1 MDNEETQE
9 VTRSFSELQ
18 DELARWQRKA
28 NELEESATYR
38 QQRQEQLRKT
48 IAERDNRNL
57 LVSSLRMRSL
67 EMALSHYAGNLPKY
81 DSTHPDIALLA
92 QGALKVAR
100 LRGNFGDGLRALEEL
115 PEEVTQWREIRDN
128 DAIITGMETSED
140 KEQRITGIVS
150 ETLRQ
155 LEHHPRDPRFYDV
168 WRAVTVKASNE
179 NLCEEFDKL
188 AELFDIPTDYEL
200 NYEGEVE
207 REGYWSHTQDV
218 EGTTTRAEITGGY
231 NEDDFDMSEV
241 DYETNEENRRI
252 RYS

>member
-28 NELEESATYR
+28 NELEENATYR

-48 IAERDNRNL
+48 IAERDSRNL
-57 LVSSLRMRSL
+57 LVSSLRLRSL
-67 EMALSHYAGNLPKY
+67 EMALSHYAGDLPKY
-81 DSTHPDIALLA
+81 DATHPDIAVLT
-92 QGALKVAR
+92 QSALKVAR
-100 LRGNFGDGLRALEEL
+100 LRGNFGDALRALEEL
-115 PEEVTQWREIRDN
+115 PAEVTQWREIRDN
-128 DAIITGMETSED
+128 DELAGSSLDSEQ

-150 ETLRQ
+150 EALRQ
-155 LEHHPRDPRFYDV
+155 LEHHPRDPRFHDV

-218 EGTTTRAEITGGY
+218 EGTTTRAEVTGGY
-231 NEDDFDMSEV
+231 NEDDFDTSEV
-241 DYETNEENRRI
+241 DFETNEENRRVT
-252 RYS
+252 YS